1 MTALFDLPPLPEV
14 PVAGS
19 DATYP
24 VRRIFCVGRNYAAH
38 AAEMGVEVDRE
49 APFYFTKTPWAICLS
64 GASIPYPLETE
75 NYHYEME
82 FVVAIGKPAFRV
94 AEADAMDVVFGYA
107 CGLDMTRRDLQLAA
121 RAKQRP
127 WDLGKDVENS
137 AVIAALT
144 PATDFA
150 IGTQRI
156 ALAVNGETKQDA
168 TLADLIWSVPELIAH
183 LSRFYHLQ
191 PGDLIYTGTPAGVGA
206 VLAGDTI
213 VGEID
218 GLAPVV
224 LSLTEAE

>member
-1 MTALFDLPPLPEV
+1 M
-14 PVAGS
+14 
-19 DATYP
+19 
-24 VRRIFCVGRNYAAH
+24 
-38 AAEMGVEVDRE
+38 
-49 APFYFTKTPWAICLS
+49 
-64 GASIPYPLETE
+64 
-75 NYHYEME
+75 
-82 FVVAIGKPAFRV
+82 AIGKPAFRV
-94 AEADAMDVVFGYA
+94 AKADAMDVVFGYA

-144 PATDFA
+144 PAADFA

-206 VLAGDTI
+206 VVAGDTI
-213 VGEID
+213 LGEID
-218 GLAPVV
+218 GLAPVA

>member
-1 MTALFDLPPLPEV
+1 MTALFDLPPLPQV
-14 PVAGS
+14 PVVGS

-49 APFYFTKTPWAICLS
+49 APFYFTKTPWAICHS
-64 GASIPYPLETE
+64 GTSIPYPLETE

-94 AEADAMDVVFGYA
+94 AQADAMDVVFGYG

-127 WDLGKDVENS
+127 WDLGKDVEAS

-144 PATDFA
+144 PAAEFT
-150 IGTQRI
+150 IGAQRI
-156 ALAVNGETKQDA
+156 ALSVNGETKQDA

-191 PGDLIYTGTPAGVGA
+191 PGDLIYTGTPAGVGP
-206 VLAGDTI
+206 VVAGDTI
-213 VGEID
+213 EGTID
-218 GLAPVV
+218 GLAPVA